1 MKFEVK
7 NGNFGYG
14 GRQILHDVSFCLE
27 GNQVLAVLGPN
38 GVGKTTLL
46 KCMMGLLK
54 WDSGESRLDGK
65 ALSGLSHS
73 EVWSR
78 IAYVPQSKGI
88 SLSYTALEM
97 VLMGRSARLG
107 LFSQPSKEDVRI
119 AKAAMEEVGISFLEQ
134 KPCSQMSG
142 GELQMVLI
150 ARALCTQPEMLVLD
164 EPESNLDFKNQL
176 VILDI
181 VRRLSLEKGLAAIIN
196 THYPAHALKIA
207 DRALMLN
214 RDGSSFYG
222 AAEDVV
228 TEENM
233 EKAFSVE
240 VKIAD
245 YYYEN
250 VRYRNVIPI
259 RMAKAGRAHPQSPG
273 AGMPGEMTAGRET
286 EAPREA
292 KDGPESQKTAAD

>member
-1 MKFEVK
+1 MKFEVI

-14 GRQILHDVSFCLE
+14 SVVILQDVSFSLE

-54 WDSGESRLDGK
+54 WNSGETRIDGL
-65 ALSGLSHS
+65 AMETMSHS
-73 EVWSR
+73 RIWKR

-88 SLSYTALEM
+88 SLSYTAQEM

-107 LFSQPSKEDVRI
+107 LFAQPSREDMAI
-119 AKAAMEEVGISFLEQ
+119 AEKAMEEVGITFLKDKQ
-134 KPCSQMSG
+134 CSRMSG

-150 ARALCTQPEMLVLD
+150 ARALCTQPEMLILD

-181 VRRLSLEKGLAAIIN
+181 VKQLSRERGIAAIIN

-207 DRALMLN
+207 DRALILN

-222 AAEDVV
+222 EAGETI

-233 EKAFSVE
+233 KKAFSVE

-245 YYYEN
+245 YCYEN
-250 VRYRNVIPI
+250 IHYHNVIPI
-259 RMAKAGRAHPQSPG
+259 RAC
-273 AGMPGEMTAGRET
+273 
-286 EAPREA
+286 
-292 KDGPESQKTAAD
+292 

>member
-1 MKFEVK
+1 MKFEVI
-7 NGNFGYG
+7 NGSFGYG
-14 GRQILHDVSFCLE
+14 SAAILHDVSFSLE

-38 GVGKTTLL
+38 GVGKTTLF

-54 WDSGESRLDGK
+54 WNRGETRIDGL
-65 ALSGLSHS
+65 AMDTMSHS
-73 EVWSR
+73 RIWKR

-107 LFSQPSKEDVRI
+107 LFAQPSREDMAI
-119 AKAAMEEVGISFLEQ
+119 AEKAMEEVGITFLKDKQ
-134 KPCSQMSG
+134 CSRMSG

-150 ARALCTQPEMLVLD
+150 ARALCTQPEMLILD

-181 VRRLSLEKGLAAIIN
+181 VKQLSRERGIAAIIN

-207 DRALMLN
+207 DRALILK

-222 AAEDVV
+222 EAGATI

-233 EKAFSVE
+233 KKAFSVE

-245 YYYEN
+245 YCYEN
-250 VRYRNVIPI
+250 IHYHNVIPI
-259 RMAKAGRAHPQSPG
+259 RAC
-273 AGMPGEMTAGRET
+273 
-286 EAPREA
+286 
-292 KDGPESQKTAAD
+292 

>member
-1 MKFEVK
+1 MKFEVI
-7 NGNFGYG
+7 NGSFGYG
-14 GRQILHDVSFCLE
+14 SAAILHDVSFSLE

-54 WDSGESRLDGK
+54 WNRGETRIDGL
-65 ALSGLSHS
+65 AMDTMSHS
-73 EVWSR
+73 RIWKR

-107 LFSQPSKEDVRI
+107 LFAQPSREDMAI
-119 AKAAMEEVGISFLEQ
+119 AEKAMEEVGITFLKDKQ
-134 KPCSQMSG
+134 CSRMSG

-150 ARALCTQPEMLVLD
+150 ARALCTQPEMLILD

-181 VRRLSLEKGLAAIIN
+181 VKQLSRERGIAAIIN
-196 THYPAHALKIA
+196 THDPAHALKIA
-207 DRALMLN
+207 DRALILK

-222 AAEDVV
+222 EAGATI

-233 EKAFSVE
+233 KKAFSVE

-245 YYYEN
+245 YCYEN
-250 VRYRNVIPI
+250 IHYHNVIPI
-259 RMAKAGRAHPQSPG
+259 RAC
-273 AGMPGEMTAGRET
+273 
-286 EAPREA
+286 
-292 KDGPESQKTAAD
+292 

>member
-1 MKFEVK
+1 MKFEVI
-7 NGNFGYG
+7 NGSFGYG
-14 GRQILHDVSFCLE
+14 SAAILHDVSFSLE

-54 WDSGESRLDGK
+54 WNRGETRIDGL
-65 ALSGLSHS
+65 AMDTMSHS
-73 EVWSR
+73 RIWKR

-107 LFSQPSKEDVRI
+107 LFAQPSREDMAI
-119 AKAAMEEVGISFLEQ
+119 AEKAMEEVGITFLKDKQ
-134 KPCSQMSG
+134 CSRMSG

-150 ARALCTQPEMLVLD
+150 ARALCTQPEMLILD

-181 VRRLSLEKGLAAIIN
+181 VKQLSRERGIAAIIN

-207 DRALMLN
+207 DRALILK
-214 RDGSSFYG
+214 RDGYSFYG
-222 AAEDVV
+222 EAGATI

-233 EKAFSVE
+233 KKAFSVE

-245 YYYEN
+245 YCYEN
-250 VRYRNVIPI
+250 IHYHNVIPI
-259 RMAKAGRAHPQSPG
+259 RAC
-273 AGMPGEMTAGRET
+273 
-286 EAPREA
+286 
-292 KDGPESQKTAAD
+292 

>member
-1 MKFEVK
+1 MRFEVL
-7 NGNFGYG
+7 NGSFGYG
-14 GRQILHDVSFCLE
+14 RSRVLQNISFCLE
-27 GNQVLAVLGPN
+27 DQEILAVLGPN

-54 WDSGESRLDGK
+54 WKEGVTVLDGK
-65 ALSGLSHS
+65 NISDLRHS
-73 EVWSR
+73 ELWKR

-97 VLMGRSARLG
+97 VLMGRSSRLG
-107 LFSQPSKEDVRI
+107 LFTQPSREDLQI
-119 AKAAMEEVGISFLEQ
+119 AKEAMEEVGVLFLQ
-134 KPCSQMSG
+134 DKPCSQMSG

-181 VRRLSLEKGLAAIIN
+181 VKKLSRERGIAAIIN

-207 DRALMLN
+207 DKALILN
-214 RDGSSFYG
+214 RAGSSFYG
-222 AAEDVV
+222 AAGDVI
-228 TEENM
+228 TEEHM
-233 EKAFSVE
+233 RTAFSVE

-245 YYYEN
+245 YCHEEKHYY
-250 VRYRNVIPI
+250 NVIPI
-259 RMAKAGRAHPQSPG
+259 RAVEDTVRKQAGS
-273 AGMPGEMTAGRET
+273 
-286 EAPREA
+286 
-292 KDGPESQKTAAD
+292 

>member
-7 NGNFGYG
+7 NGYFGYG
-14 GRQILHDVSFCLE
+14 KQNVLQNVSFSVE
-27 GNQVLAVLGPN
+27 GNEVLAILGSN

-46 KCMMGLLK
+46 KCMMNLQK
-54 WDSGESRLDGK
+54 WSSGETRIDDQPITHMPPAK
-65 ALSGLSHS
+65 I
-73 EVWSR
+73 WKR

-88 SLSYTALEM
+88 SLSYTAFEM

-107 LFSQPSKEDVRI
+107 LFSQPSKEDMEI
-119 AKAAMEEVGISFLEQ
+119 AERSMEEVGITFLRDKQ
-134 KPCSQMSG
+134 CSHMSG

-176 VILDI
+176 IILDI
-181 VRRLSLEKGLAAIIN
+181 VRHLAEERNIGAIIN

-207 DRALMLN
+207 DKALILN
-214 RDGSSFYG
+214 RDGTSFYG
-222 AAEDVV
+222 GAKETI

-233 EKAFSVE
+233 KKTFSVE

-245 YYYEN
+245 YVYEDKHYY
-250 VRYRNVIPI
+250 NVIPI
-259 RMAKAGRAHPQSPG
+259 RSC
-273 AGMPGEMTAGRET
+273 
-286 EAPREA
+286 
-292 KDGPESQKTAAD
+292 

>member
-1 MKFEVK
+1 MKFEVI
-7 NGNFGYG
+7 NGSFGYG
-14 GRQILHDVSFCLE
+14 SAAILHDVSFSLE

-54 WDSGESRLDGK
+54 WNRGETRIDGL
-65 ALSGLSHS
+65 AMDTMSHS
-73 EVWSR
+73 RIWKR

-107 LFSQPSKEDVRI
+107 LFAQPSREDMAI
-119 AKAAMEEVGISFLEQ
+119 AEKAMEEVGITFLKDKQ
-134 KPCSQMSG
+134 CSRMSG

-150 ARALCTQPEMLVLD
+150 ARALCTQPEMLILD

-181 VRRLSLEKGLAAIIN
+181 VKQLSRERGIAAIIN

-207 DRALMLN
+207 DRALILN
-214 RDGSSFYG
+214 RGWLQLLWRGRRDHYRGEHEKGFFRG
-222 AAEDVV
+222 G
-228 TEENM
+228 ENRGLLLR
-233 EKAFSVE
+233 KYSL
-240 VKIAD
+240 
-245 YYYEN
+245 
-250 VRYRNVIPI
+250 P
-259 RMAKAGRAHPQSPG
+259 
-273 AGMPGEMTAGRET
+273 
-286 EAPREA
+286 
-292 KDGPESQKTAAD
+292 

>member
-1 MKFEVK
+1 MKFEVI
-7 NGNFGYG
+7 NGSFGYG
-14 GRQILHDVSFCLE
+14 SAAILHDVSFSLE
-27 GNQVLAVLGPN
+27 GHQVLAVLGPN

-54 WDSGESRLDGK
+54 WNRGETRIDGL
-65 ALSGLSHS
+65 AMDTMSHS
-73 EVWSR
+73 RIWKR

-107 LFSQPSKEDVRI
+107 LFAQPSREDMAI
-119 AKAAMEEVGISFLEQ
+119 AEKAMEEVGITFLKDKQ
-134 KPCSQMSG
+134 CSRMSG

-150 ARALCTQPEMLVLD
+150 ARALCTQPEMLILD

-181 VRRLSLEKGLAAIIN
+181 VKQLSRERGIAAIIN

-207 DRALMLN
+207 DRALILK

-222 AAEDVV
+222 EAGATI

-233 EKAFSVE
+233 KKAFSVE

-245 YYYEN
+245 YCYEN
-250 VRYRNVIPI
+250 IHYHNVIPI
-259 RMAKAGRAHPQSPG
+259 RAC
-273 AGMPGEMTAGRET
+273 
-286 EAPREA
+286 
-292 KDGPESQKTAAD
+292 